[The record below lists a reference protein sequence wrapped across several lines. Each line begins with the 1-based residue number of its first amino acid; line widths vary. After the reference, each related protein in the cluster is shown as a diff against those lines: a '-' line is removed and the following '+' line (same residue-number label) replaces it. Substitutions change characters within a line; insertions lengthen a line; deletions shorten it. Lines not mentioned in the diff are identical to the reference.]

1 VAGEILGG
9 DGGGPLLAECG
20 RIDEGDGQG
29 GFFEVAELAVGLLA
43 AVVEEGLQARRIGVE
58 ITALRI
64 AVELGSGDGA
74 RGRRRSPGLL
84 GSQDPRRRPGG
95 APIRR
100 PGLHLPLRVKAQEP
114 EAATAGAF
122 GKAFLHQGLGF
133 LSAILLIARPGQ
145 QLFCVL
151 V

>member
-64 AVELGSGDGA
+64 AVELGSGDGRPA
-74 RGRRRSPGLL
+74 VEEEAPGRCLEVRIRVVG
-84 GSQDPRRRPGG
+84 QAA

-100 PGLHLPLRVKAQEP
+100 PRSSSP
-114 EAATAGAF
+114 
-122 GKAFLHQGLGF
+122 
-133 LSAILLIARPGQ
+133 SA
-145 QLFCVL
+145 V
-151 V
+151 